1 MSELAQFVKFLSHTN
16 VNTHQIFRLKLKNIE
31 EINTL
36 KEINTKYPKLI
47 FETDSFIQ
55 QLTELIKAKHPSK
68 STDQT
73 FIVNE
78 LNTITNNTH
87 LYLLG
92 TFVYYPWRNTLILTL
107 DEEDFITVRTTRN
120 KLKITHDEQEK
131 LRHKTIG
138 VVGLSV
144 GQSVALTLAMER
156 LCGTIKIA
164 DFDTLDLS
172 NLNRIRSSI
181 FNINVAKTT
190 IAAREI
196 LELDPYLNVEVF
208 ENGLSTSNMD
218 NFLQNLDLFVEVC
231 DSVSVKLNSRIA
243 AKKMKIP
250 VVMDTNDRGMIDIE
264 RFDIEPERPILHG
277 LISNEE
283 LERVE
288 TLSPLEKIELI
299 KKLVSFENTSERLKQ
314 SMGEIGKSISTWPQ
328 LASSVMLG
336 AGVCADC
343 CRRILLGEP
352 VPSGRYYIDPST
364 LIQ

>member
-16 VNTHQIFRLKLKNIE
+16 TNTHQIFRLKLKNIE

-36 KEINTKYPKLI
+36 KEINSEYPQI
-47 FETDSFIQ
+47 TFETNSFFH
-55 QLTELIKAKHPSK
+55 QLTELIKARNPSN
-68 STDQT
+68 STDKS
-73 FIVNE
+73 FIEKE
-78 LNTITNNTH
+78 LNTITNDTP
-87 LYLLG
+87 LELLG
-92 TFVYYPWRNTLILTL
+92 TFIYYPWRNTLLLVL
-107 DEEDFITVRTTRN
+107 DEEDFIAVRTTRN
-120 KLKITHDEQEK
+120 KLKITHNEQEN
-131 LRHKTIG
+131 LRQKTIG

-172 NLNRIRSSI
+172 NLNRIRSSVLH
-181 FNINVAKTT
+181 INLPKTT

-196 LELDPYLNVEVF
+196 LELDPYLKVEVF
-208 ENGLSTSNMD
+208 ENGLNTSNLD

-264 RFDIEPERPILHG
+264 RFDLEPERPILHG

-283 LERVE
+283 IEHVE
-288 TLSPLEKIELI
+288 TLSPLERIDLI

-314 SMGEIGKSISTWPQ
+314 SMEEIGKTISTWPQ